1 MKRFDVAVKVIQ
13 DEIFRV
19 VGKVATD
26 AVDKGHN
33 PSYALR
39 IQKVNNLKEAIDVL
53 SNHER
58 NKCV

>member
-33 PSYALR
+33 PSYAVR
-39 IQKVNNLKEAIDVL
+39 IQKVKNLKEAISVL
-53 SNHER
+53 ANHER
-58 NKCV
+58 NKSV